1 MLLFLNNVGACW
13 FEIVEFRFNAWLKP
27 PYTPFSNNCSWL
39 VVKVGVDWVFV
50 WYVTIYGWERF
61 WLVLLKLLYMVAYMF
76 LASWDGTKVLWL
88 DFLFNP
94 ICLRI

>member
-1 MLLFLNNVGACW
+1 
-13 FEIVEFRFNAWLKP
+13 
-27 PYTPFSNNCSWL
+27 
-39 VVKVGVDWVFV
+39 
-50 WYVTIYGWERF
+50 
-61 WLVLLKLLYMVAYMF
+61 LKLLYMVAYMF